1 MAYKGQ
7 PVPSTVQQIN
17 RAKISDGKS
26 VLVTVPANTEV
37 VAQSF
42 VLLDGFFG
50 IAMDSVKTGAGETAE
65 IALNIAQE
73 EYETD
78 QITTADAFKK
88 GDLVYYKTST
98 KKLTLD
104 PGATETPN
112 RLVGKATSDKD
123 ANNVISFIL
132 LPQQA

>member
-7 PVPSTVQQIN
+7 PIPTTVTQIS

-26 VLVTVPANTEV
+26 VLVTVPASTEV

-42 VLLDGFFG
+42 VLIDGFFG
-50 IAMDSVKTGAGETAE
+50 VAMDGIKTAAGETAE
-65 IALNIAQE
+65 MALNIAQE

-78 QITTADAFKK
+78 QITTGDAFAK
-88 GDLVYYKTST
+88 GDLAYFDKATN
-98 KKLTLD
+98 KLTTVKSTNL
-104 PGATETPN
+104 
-112 RLVGKATSDKD
+112 LVGKVTSKKD
-123 ANNVISFIL
+123 ANNVVQFIL

>member
-7 PVPSTVQQIN
+7 PIPTTVTQIA
-17 RAKISDGKS
+17 RAKVSDGKS
-26 VLVTVPANTEV
+26 VQVTVPASTEV

-50 IAMDSVKTGAGETAE
+50 VAMDSIKTAAGETAE
-65 IALNIAQE
+65 MALNIAQE

-78 QITTADAFKK
+78 QITVADAFNK
-88 GDLVYYKTST
+88 GDLAYFKTST
-98 KKLTLD
+98 KKLTTVAE
-104 PGATETPN
+104 GN
-112 RLVGKATSDKD
+112 VLVGKVTAKKD
-123 ANNVISFIL
+123 ANNVIQFIL

>member
-1 MAYKGQ
+1 MAYTGQ

-26 VLVTVPANTEV
+26 VQVTVPASTEV
-37 VAQSF
+37 VAQTF
-42 VLLDGFFG
+42 VQLDGFFG
-50 IAMDSVKTGAGETAE
+50 VAMDSVKTAAGETAE

-78 QITTADAFKK
+78 QITVADAFNK
-88 GDLVYYKTST
+88 GDLVYYKAST
-98 KKLTLD
+98 KKLTTAAGVD
-104 PGATETPN
+104 PDLN
-112 RLVGKATSDKD
+112 RLVGKVTAKKD
-123 ANNVISFIL
+123 AANVINFIL

>member
-7 PVPSTVQQIN
+7 PISTTVTQIP

-26 VLVTVPANTEV
+26 VTVTVPASTEV
-37 VAQSF
+37 AAQSL

-50 IAMDSVKTGAGETAE
+50 IAMESVKTGAGETAE
-65 IALNIAQE
+65 IALTIAQE

-88 GDLVYYKTST
+88 GDLAYYDKATKLLTTVKST
-98 KKLTLD
+98 
-104 PGATETPN
+104 N
-112 RLVGKATSDKD
+112 QLVGKVTNKKD
-123 ANNVISFIL
+123 ANNVIQFVL

>member
-7 PVPSTVQQIN
+7 PITTTVTQIP

-26 VLVTVPANTEV
+26 VLVTVPASTEV
-37 VAQSF
+37 VAQSL
-42 VLLDGFFG
+42 VLIDGFFG
-50 IAMDSVKTGAGETAE
+50 ITMEGIKTGAGETAE

-78 QITTADAFKK
+78 QITAADLFNK
-88 GDLVYYKTST
+88 GDLAYFDKAT
-98 KKLTLD
+98 KKLT
-104 PGATETPN
+104 TVKSTN
-112 RLVGKATSDKD
+112 QLVGKVTSKKD
-123 ANNVISFIL
+123 ANNVIQFIL

>member
-7 PVPSTVQQIN
+7 PITTTITQIP

-26 VLVTVPANTEV
+26 VLVTVPASTKV
-37 VAQSF
+37 VAQSL
-42 VLLDGFFG
+42 VLIDGFFG
-50 IAMDSVKTGAGETAE
+50 IAMEGIKTGAGETAE

-78 QITTADAFKK
+78 QITTADAFAK
-88 GDLVYYKTST
+88 GDLVYWKVST
-98 KKLTLD
+98 KKLTTVAE
-104 PGATETPN
+104 GNT
-112 RLVGKATSDKD
+112 LVGKVTSKKD
-123 ANNVISFIL
+123 ANNVIQFIL

>member
-7 PVPSTVQQIN
+7 PITTTVTQIP

-26 VLVTVPANTEV
+26 VLVTVPASTEV
-37 VAQSF
+37 VAQSL
-42 VLLDGFFG
+42 VLIDGFFG
-50 IAMDSVKTGAGETAE
+50 IAMEGIKTGAGETAE

-78 QITTADAFKK
+78 QITTADAFAK
-88 GDLVYYKTST
+88 GDLVYWKVST
-98 KKLTLD
+98 KKLTTVAE
-104 PGATETPN
+104 GNT
-112 RLVGKATSDKD
+112 LVGKVTSKKD
-123 ANNVISFIL
+123 ANNVIQFIL